1 MSEISERPFA
11 FSGRTVAV
19 VGASGGIGG
28 ACFDRLQQEGANV
41 IACGRNSEKLSTLAS
56 TNCVQLVDIRS
67 PESLASW
74 AAALPALDG
83 VVFASGISLVR
94 PLHLLSSDALAD
106 LLQVNVSGPLL
117 AVKELLRGR
126 KLKRGAA
133 VVFIGSIAANRG
145 SVGYTAYS
153 ASKGALSAAA
163 RPLALELASQGVR
176 VNVVEPGLVETE
188 MASEARRTESIV
200 ATASYASRYPLG
212 PGLPMDVAAVVA
224 FLCAPGSRWITGA
237 TFVVDGGVSLR

>member
-1 MSEISERPFA
+1 VSERPFD

-19 VGASGGIGG
+19 VGATGGIGG
-28 ACFDRLQQEGANV
+28 ACFERLRQEGATV
-41 IACGRNSEKLSTLAS
+41 IACGRSPEKLGALAGAS
-56 TNCVQLVDIRS
+56 CVRLVDVTL

-83 VVFASGISLVR
+83 VVFASGVSLVR
-94 PLHLLSSDALAD
+94 PLHLLSFAALAD

-117 AVKELLRGR
+117 AVKELVRRR

-145 SVGYTAYS
+145 SVGYAAYS

-176 VNVVEPGLVETE
+176 VNVVEPGLIETG
-188 MASEARRTESIV
+188 MAAKARGTESTDE
-200 ATASYASRYPLG
+200 TAAYASRYPLG
-212 PGLPMDVAAVVA
+212 PGLPMDVAAAVA

-237 TFVVDGGVSLR
+237 TLVVDGGVSVR